1 MEGDSKLIYM
11 ILAIIV
17 VIVVAIIVF
26 RCYYTTEEERDAHMN
41 NLYVGIAVGILG
53 VVVISYLYCNSDVS
67 MSEQEYGIRS
77 SVRNWWNEKSDV
89 NRAGRRAGAEAKE
102 QARSRAKREMRERK
116 YEERG
121 Y

>member
-53 VVVISYLYCNSDVS
+53 VVVISYLY
-67 MSEQEYGIRS
+67 
-77 SVRNWWNEKSDV
+77 WWNEKSDV